1 MGLLVGCSA
10 LLDTDNAISDVERGN
25 GAFVPFIFPWF
36 YYFNCLSTV
45 SVFTNEP

>member
-1 MGLLVGCSA
+1 MLKA

-36 YYFNCLSTV
+36 HYFNCLSTV
-45 SVFTNEP
+45 SVFTNES